1 MLADIYGW
9 FTEGF
14 DTADLQETEVLL
26 DEQSN

>member
-14 DTADLQETEVLL
+14 DTAALKEASTLL
-26 DEQSN
+26 AELS